1 MVNGYEIRWTDHA
14 LDELNSIY
22 EYLIVN
28 FTERELRNLAVEIE
42 HLTYLISINPYLF
55 QESEIKK
62 GVRKAVILKFNTLY
76 YRIENDTIE
85 ILSFFSNRQSQ
96 EKLKL

>member
-28 FTERELRNLAVEIE
+28 FTDRELRNLAVEIE
-42 HLTYLISINPYLF
+42 HVTYLISINPYLF

-62 GVRKAVILKFNTLY
+62 GVRKAVILKFNTMY
-76 YRIENDTIE
+76 YRLENDTVE
-85 ILSFFSNRQSQ
+85 ILSFFSNRQGQ

>member
-28 FTERELRNLAVEIE
+28 FTERELRNLAV
-42 HLTYLISINPYLF
+42 
-55 QESEIKK
+55 
-62 GVRKAVILKFNTLY
+62 
-76 YRIENDTIE
+76 
-85 ILSFFSNRQSQ
+85 
-96 EKLKL
+96 